1 MSLFEKGGHTKHNDS
16 GGYLVSKK
24 YSYYVFILLFL
35 LYMFNYM
42 DRLVVVS
49 VFPFLHE
56 QWGISDTQGG
66 LLVSAAYWA
75 ILIFS
80 LPFSVLIDR
89 WSRRKTIS
97 LMAIM
102 WSIATAVC
110 GFTNNFIQLFA
121 ARSAIGI
128 GEAGFAPGG
137 TAMISALFPEKKRA
151 AIMGIWNA
159 SIPMGSALGIAL
171 GAVVA
176 ERFGWRSAFWLV
188 ALPGVIVGFIFF
200 GIKDYQT
207 VNLTKTDDDSPI
219 QGDRKKMRPG
229 DILKEFT
236 RTRSLVFTYLA
247 FAGNTFVT
255 TSLMSWLPT
264 FFHRYEGISM
274 SKAGIKGGA
283 VMMFAIIGAP
293 LGGYLADK
301 WHARRA
307 NARMVFCGLS
317 SLMSSVIFF
326 VAFTFLSGTPQ
337 YVLMLFGGIAIVAFV
352 PAAAAVTQDVVHP
365 GLRAISYSLCVI
377 VQHILGSSTGP
388 VVVGAISDSYDI
400 RTAMTWYRLRPTLFQ
415 KVISSCLPPD
425 PSIRHRCGTPA
436 GPM

>member
-1 MSLFEKGGHTKHNDS
+1 MNNES

-24 YSYYVFILLFL
+24 YSYYVFVLLFL

-49 VFPFLHE
+49 IFPFLHDD
-56 QWGISDTQGG
+56 WGISDTQCG

-97 LMAIM
+97 IMAIM

-110 GFTNNFIQLFA
+110 GFTKNFPQLFA
-121 ARSAIGI
+121 ARTAIGI

-137 TAMISALFPEKKRA
+137 TAMISALFPENKRA

-159 SIPMGSALGIAL
+159 SIPLGSALGIAI

-176 ERFGWRSAFWLV
+176 EHFGWRYAFWMV
-188 ALPGVIVGFIFF
+188 ALPGLIAGAVFF
-200 GIKDYQT
+200 KIKDYQT
-207 VNLTKTDDDSPI
+207 VNLT
-219 QGDRKKMRPG
+219 RKGNESLTQSGTEKMKPG
-229 DILKEFT
+229 DILGEFT
-236 RTRSLVFTYLA
+236 HTRSLVLTYLA

-264 FFHRYEGISM
+264 YLHRVEDISM
-274 SKAGIKGGA
+274 SRAGIKGGI
-283 VMMFAIIGAP
+283 VMMLAILGAP

-301 WHARRA
+301 WRSRRV

-317 SLMSSVIFF
+317 SLVTTVIFF
-326 VAFTFLSGTPQ
+326 VAFSFLSGMPQ

-352 PAAAAVTQDVVHP
+352 PAGAAVTQDVVHP

-377 VQHILGSSTGP
+377 VQHILGSSVGP
-388 VVVGAISDSYDI
+388 IVVGAVSDAYDI
-400 RTAMTWYRLRPTLFQ
+400 QTAMLILPLFTLIAGLLFLLGSIYYERDLERVE
-415 KVISSCLPPD
+415 KVVLKVEE
-425 PSIRHRCGTPA
+425 
-436 GPM
+436 